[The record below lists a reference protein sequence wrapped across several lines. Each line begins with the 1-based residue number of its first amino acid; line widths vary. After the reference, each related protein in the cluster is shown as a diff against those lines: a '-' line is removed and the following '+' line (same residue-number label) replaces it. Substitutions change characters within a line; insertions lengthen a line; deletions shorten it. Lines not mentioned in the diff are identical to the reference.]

1 MGLTLS
7 RNGFGRRGVSISRI
21 PDTWKMY
28 GGWPSLTHGKTK
40 LRPGLDKDPL
50 GASKQ
55 EECVRTFISF
65 LSGPLK
71 V

>member
-1 MGLTLS
+1 
-7 RNGFGRRGVSISRI
+7 
-21 PDTWKMY
+21 MY